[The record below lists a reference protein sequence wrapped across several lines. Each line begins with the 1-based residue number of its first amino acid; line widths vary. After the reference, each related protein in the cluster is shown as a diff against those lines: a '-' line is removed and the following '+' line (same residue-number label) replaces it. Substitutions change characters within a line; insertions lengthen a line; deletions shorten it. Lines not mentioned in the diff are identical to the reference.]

1 VTTQRYREGWGV
13 ARGNP
18 TFTAGEAWPAAPPKQ
33 HIEDAPG
40 PRSDLGDTGPFPA
53 ASDTGPF
60 PAASDTGQRP
70 STADIGRQSA
80 SDSTG
85 TDMSIDGPTH
95 SADRPLTGPAHAGT
109 NPANGDDDALS
120 TGERAGRLLR
130 ELLTTTPE
138 YRRMWESRV
147 RRASAQEPSF
157 AAVARVIAEYLWNA
171 GIVAEEDQELD
182 RALKDRVSRALGG
195 GRISAQTMEWFI
207 EAFGMRGHEAGL
219 WAAFAGLT
227 DPGVDTNSG
236 SRRGA
241 PALILPQRHRT
252 LTLFERY
259 RFDETGSLVEQHT
272 HQVISAQE
280 DGVAVYPW
288 VLRSD
293 ATETT
298 VLVGGQPGS
307 RHAYSSRLT
316 LTEVGLDRTLGRGA
330 RHALELRARFP
341 SNQPIQEI
349 RRAVRAKT
357 ESIDMAIAFDP
368 ARLPRDPRWTIWST
382 HEGGLIVDD
391 EPVALSGNNTLH
403 RFLPAIHHAV
413 VGFRWTW

>member
-1 VTTQRYREGWGV
+1 MTTQRYREGWGV

-18 TFTAGEAWPAAPPKQ
+18 TLAGGAAWPAAPPEQ
-33 HIEDAPG
+33 H
-40 PRSDLGDTGPFPA
+40 SDDIQGLYLASDNTGQHTASNDTGPYLAADSTGPYL
-53 ASDTGPF
+53 ASDSTGPHV
-60 PAASDTGQRP
+60 
-70 STADIGRQSA
+70 A

-85 TDMSIDGPTH
+85 TDMNIDGPAGR
-95 SADRPLTGPAHAGT
+95 SDQSLTGPAGT
-109 NPANGDDDALS
+109 RESMPTGDDALS

-130 ELLTTTPE
+130 ELLTGTPE

-207 EAFGMRGHEAGL
+207 EAFGMREHEAGL

-227 DPGVDTNSG
+227 DPGVEAGSG

-252 LTLFERY
+252 LALFERY
-259 RFDETGSLVEQHT
+259 RFDHTGSLVEQHT

-293 ATETT
+293 ATEST
-298 VLVGGQPGS
+298 VLVGGEPGS
-307 RHAYSSRLT
+307 QHAYSSRLT

-330 RHALELRARFP
+330 RHSLELRARFP
-341 SNQPIQEI
+341 SGQPVQEI

-357 ESIDMAIAFDP
+357 ESVDLAIAFDP
-368 ARLPRDPRWTIWST
+368 AQLPRDPRWTVWST

-391 EPVALSGNNTLH
+391 EPVVLSENNTLH

-413 VGFRWTW
+413 VGFRWSW